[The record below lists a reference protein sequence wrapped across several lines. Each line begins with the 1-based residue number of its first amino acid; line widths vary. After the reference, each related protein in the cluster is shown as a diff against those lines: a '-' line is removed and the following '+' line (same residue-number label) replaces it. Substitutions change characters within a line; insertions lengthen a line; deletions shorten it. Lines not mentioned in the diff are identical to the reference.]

1 MAARSWLI
9 DAAIGEYA
17 AAHTTP
23 ADRLITEL
31 RAKTEEVA
39 GQMAMMQIGD
49 DQARFME
56 ILARSTGA
64 RRAIEIGTFTG
75 YSAYAVA
82 KGMGPDG
89 RLLCCDV
96 SEEWTAV
103 ARDFWQ
109 KAGVADCIELRIGPA
124 IETLKSLPDEE
135 AFDLAFVD
143 ADKTGYVDY
152 FRELVPRMNVGGLI
166 LADNTLQ
173 GGRVADPKADDES
186 VVAIR
191 SFNDT
196 VLAEPRVVAALLPIG
211 DGVTVIQ
218 KVAS

>member
-1 MAARSWLI
+1 MATRSWLI

-17 AAHTTP
+17 SAHTTP
-23 ADRLITEL
+23 ADRLVSEL
-31 RAKTEEVA
+31 RARTEEVA

-64 RRAIEIGTFTG
+64 QRAIEIGTFTG

-82 KGMGPDG
+82 KGMGPNG

-103 ARDFWQ
+103 AREFWE
-109 KAGVADCIELRIGPA
+109 KAGVADRIELRISPA
-124 IETLKSLPDEE
+124 IETLKGLPDEE
-135 AFDLAFVD
+135 VFDLAFVD

-152 FRELVPRMNVGGLI
+152 FRQLVPRMKVGGLI

-173 GGRVADPKADDES
+173 GGRVADPKVDDES

-196 VLAEPRVVAALLPIG
+196 VLAEPNVVAALLPIG

-218 KVAS
+218 KVGP